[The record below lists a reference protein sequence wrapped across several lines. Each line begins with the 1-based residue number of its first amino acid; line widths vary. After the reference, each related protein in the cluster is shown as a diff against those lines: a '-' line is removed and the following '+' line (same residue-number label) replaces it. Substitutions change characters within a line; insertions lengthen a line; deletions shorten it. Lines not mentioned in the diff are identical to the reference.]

1 MKKNLMFAMF
11 GAIALT
17 GAVGFS
23 SCTDEDVVDVNPG
36 YNPETG
42 EVPVDFVF
50 NVETGAKSTTR
61 MVASTVQIGTGT
73 FRGIR
78 DAQLYTY
85 KLSSDGSHV
94 SAGTETA
101 DKVYDLNEL
110 VAAGQL
116 NGEGTDVS
124 RRVLEMSLPTGTNT
138 LMFWGRAMQ
147 GTVPSGKT
155 AKAVYGSIDFSPSS
169 TLANASFTLAPCVP
183 DDTGSG
189 ATILDDGQT
198 ALGQY
203 ETLIADVLNDIINAS
218 SAVNKTRDGKTVNK
232 TIWWK
237 DYVNFAANGTIT
249 AKEKDPSTYVSAD
262 DCANMCALGTIL
274 ANTFVSLNTFK
285 SSELRNGQGKVIAA
299 LVGDIYNLM
308 NSITTTATP
317 TTVEEDAA
325 QVVASGVQSV
335 INKFFKNEGTW
346 QWIETNTVKQ
356 NKGITS
362 GFDKVTGD
370 LNKFPDGLF
379 HLPPGATVMTYT
391 AVDNTTT
398 PFTIVNEYA
407 YMSQVPTYAMGST
420 GGSFNPKNYM
430 YPAELCYFGNSPI
443 RVTSDPHIKTDY
455 PDGATNW
462 DDDDNWKTTYT
473 AGNNTVNWTKGGHV
487 LSSTRSVAMQENI
500 NYGTSMLKTTIAYA
514 SGVTNLKDNNSGI
527 HTGEVDG
534 IIPLTQDNGNG
545 GITSTNPFTLTGV
558 LVGGQPQSVGWNYI
572 TKTPGAEDPDPYSCM
587 VYDNDLPSTAI
598 PTPTNNE
605 NYTMVWD
612 NYKAGGDQNVV
623 YVALELTN
631 NSGKD
636 FWGMN
641 NLIRNGSAFYLIGK
655 LDPNVT
661 SEAQLT
667 SLGKTA
673 AEYAADKSLGIT
685 WPTKY
690 ALPPYDT
697 DGSTLKVRRV
707 FIQDFVT
714 TAKFV
719 IGEESLKTALV
730 SVPDLR
736 ASHLSLG
743 LSVDL
748 SWSNG
753 LTFENVVLGQ

>member
-1 MKKNLMFAMF
+1 MKKNFIYALM
-11 GAIALT
+11 GAIALIGAT
-17 GAVGFS
+17 GFT
-23 SCTDEDVVDVNPG
+23 SCSEEDLAEVNPG

-61 MVASTVQIGTGT
+61 MAASTVQIGSGS

-78 DAQLYTY
+78 NAQLYTY
-85 KLSSDGSHV
+85 KLTSDGSHV

-101 DKVYDLNEL
+101 NKVYDLNEL
-110 VAAGQL
+110 VAQGQL
-116 NGEGTDVS
+116 NGQGTDVS

-147 GTVPSGKT
+147 GSVAAGKT
-155 AKAVYGSIDFSPSS
+155 AGAVYGSIDFSPSS
-169 TLANASFTLAPCVP
+169 TLSDASFTLAPCVP

-203 ETLIADVLNDIINAS
+203 ETLIAKVLNDIINAS
-218 SAVNKTRDGKTVNK
+218 STVNVTRGGKTVNK
-232 TIWWK
+232 TIAWK
-237 DYVNFAANGTIT
+237 DYVDFSAGGTIT
-249 AKEKDPSTYVSAD
+249 AKEKDPSTYVSTT
-262 DCANMCALGTIL
+262 DCADMCALGTIL

-285 SSELRNGQGKVIAA
+285 PDELRNGQGKVIAA

-308 NSITTTATP
+308 NSIITASP
-317 TTVEEDAA
+317 TIIEEDAA
-325 QVVASGVQSV
+325 QAVASRVQTV
-335 INKFFKNEGTW
+335 I
-346 QWIETNTVKQ
+346 TNYFSTTTTAWKA
-356 NKGITS
+356 TS
-362 GFDKVTGD
+362 EVISNSGLSSTDLAKVTGD

-391 AVDNTTT
+391 AVNNSGDV
-398 PFTIVNEYA
+398 VNEYA
-407 YMSQVPTYAMGST
+407 YMSQVPTYAMGSA

-443 RVTSDPHIKTDY
+443 RVTSDPHVKTEY

-462 DDDDNWKTTYT
+462 DNDDNWKTTYT
-473 AGNNTVNWTKGGHV
+473 AGNNTVDWTKNGHV

-514 SGVTNLKDNNSGI
+514 NGVADLKDNNSGI
-527 HTGEVDG
+527 HTGEDDG
-534 IIPLTQDNGNG
+534 IIPLTQDDGNG
-545 GITSTNPFTLTGV
+545 GTTSTNPFTLTGV
-558 LVGGQPQSVGWNYI
+558 LVGGQPQTVGWNYI
-572 TKTPGAEDPDPYSCM
+572 TKTPGAGEPDPYSCM

-598 PTPTNNE
+598 PTPSGSE

-612 NYKAGGDQNVV
+612 NYKAGDTQNVV

-655 LDPNVT
+655 LDPNKDGLNQT
-661 SEAQLT
+661 DLS
-667 SLGKTA
+667 
-673 AEYAADKSLGIT
+673 DGIT

-690 ALPPYDT
+690 ALPPYKT
-697 DGSTLKVRRV
+697 DGSTLQVRRV

-714 TAKFV
+714 TASFV
-719 IGEESLKTALV
+719 IGENSLKTALV

-753 LTFENVVLGQ
+753 LNFENVVLGQ

>member
-1 MKKNLMFAMF
+1 MKKKLLFAF
-11 GAIALT
+11 AGAIALS
-17 GAVGFS
+17 GAVGITSCS
-23 SCTDEDVVDVNPG
+23 SDKDVAAEVNPG
-36 YNPETG
+36 YNEKTG
-42 EVPVDFVF
+42 EVPVNFVF
-50 NVETGAKSTTR
+50 NVETGTQSGTR
-61 MVASTVQIGTGT
+61 MAASAVQVGPNT
-73 FRGIR
+73 FRGIK
-78 DAQLYTY
+78 DALLFTY
-85 KLSSDGSHV
+85 KLTSDGSHV

-101 DKVYDLNEL
+101 NKVYDLNEL
-110 VAAGQL
+110 VAQGAL
-116 NGEGTDVS
+116 NSTGTDVS

-147 GTVPSGKT
+147 GTVPTGKT
-155 AKAVYGSIDFSPSS
+155 AGAVYGSIDFAPSS
-169 TLANASFTLAPCVP
+169 TLSDASFTLAPCVV

-189 ATILDDGQT
+189 ATILKDGQT

-203 ETLIADVLNDIINAS
+203 ETLIAKALNDIINAS
-218 SAVNKTRDGKTVNK
+218 SVVNVTRSGKTVNK
-232 TIWWK
+232 TMAWK
-237 DYVNFAANGTIT
+237 DYVDFAADGTIT
-249 AKEKDPSTYVSAD
+249 AKEKDPSTYVSET
-262 DCANMCALGTIL
+262 DCSNMCALGAIL

-285 SSELRNGQGKVIAA
+285 VGELRNGQGKIIAA

-308 NSITTTATP
+308 TSITPTATA

-325 QVVASGVQSV
+325 QAVASHIKTV
-335 INKFFKNEGTW
+335 INKYFTDTHTWKTTNEVVS
-346 QWIETNTVKQ
+346 NS
-356 NKGITS
+356 GITTAL
-362 GFDKVTGD
+362 DKVTGD
-370 LNKFPDGLF
+370 LNKFPEGLF
-379 HLPPGATVMTYT
+379 HLPPGATVMQYT
-391 AVDNTTT
+391 AVDKSEGT
-398 PFTIVNEYA
+398 PVVVNQYN
-407 YMSQVPTYAMGST
+407 YMSQVPTYAMGSASS
-420 GGSFNPKNYM
+420 SFNPKNYM

-443 RVTSDPHIKTDY
+443 RVTSDPHVKAEY
-455 PDGATNW
+455 PDGAANW
-462 DDDDNWKTTYT
+462 DNDDNWKTTYA

-514 SGVTNLKDNNSGI
+514 TGVGYLKDNNSVI
-527 HTGEVDG
+527 HAGEA
-534 IIPLTQDNGNG
+534 DNTIAVSG
-545 GITSTNPFTLTGV
+545 NPFTLTGV
-558 LVGGQPQSVGWNYI
+558 LIGGQPQTVGWNYI
-572 TKTPGAEDPDPYSCM
+572 AKVPSGTDPYVCM

-612 NYKAGGDQNVV
+612 NYKAVGDQNVV

-661 SEAQLT
+661 SETTLT

-673 AEYAADKSLGIT
+673 AQYAADKSLGIT

-697 DGSTLKVRRV
+697 DGNTVKVRRV

-714 TAKFV
+714 TANFV

-743 LSVDL
+743 LSVNL
-748 SWSNG
+748 EWSAG
-753 LTFENVVLGQ
+753 LNFDNVVLGQ

>member
-1 MKKNLMFAMF
+1 MKKNFLYAMI

-17 GAVGFS
+17 GAVGLT

-42 EVPVDFVF
+42 EVPVNFVF
-50 NVETGAKSTTR
+50 NVETGAKPTTR
-61 MVASTVQIGTGT
+61 MAASTVQIGTGT

-85 KLSSDGSHV
+85 KLTPDGSHV

-101 DKVYDLNEL
+101 DRIYDLNEL
-110 VAAGQL
+110 AGVGTL
-116 NGEGTDVS
+116 NSEGTDVS

-147 GTVPSGKT
+147 GSVGTGKT
-155 AKAVYGSIDFSPSS
+155 AAAVYGSIDFSPSS
-169 TLANASFTLAPCVP
+169 TLADASFTLAPCVP
-183 DDTGSG
+183 DDTGTG
-189 ATILDDGQT
+189 ATILNDGQT

-203 ETLIADVLNDIINAS
+203 ETLIAKALNDIINAS
-218 SAVNKTRDGKTVNK
+218 STVNVTRGSKTVNK
-232 TIWWK
+232 TLAWK
-237 DYVNFAANGTIT
+237 DYVDFAANGTIT
-249 AKEKDPSTYVSAD
+249 AKEKDPSTYVSD
-262 DCANMCALGTIL
+262 NDCSNMCALGAIL

-285 SSELRNGQGKVIAA
+285 TSELRNGQGKIMAA

-308 NSITTTATP
+308 TSITPTATA

-325 QVVASGVQSV
+325 QAVASHVKTV
-335 INKFFKNEGTW
+335 INKYFTDTHTW
-346 QWIETNTVKQ
+346 KTTSEVISNS
-356 NKGITS
+356 GITT
-362 GFDKVTGD
+362 GLDKVTGD

-391 AVDNTTT
+391 AVNNTTN

-407 YMSQVPTYAMGST
+407 YMSQVPTYAMGSAN
-420 GGSFNPKNYM
+420 GSFNPKNYM
-430 YPAELCYFGNSPI
+430 HPAELCYFGNSPV
-443 RVTSDPHIKTDY
+443 RVTSDAHVKAEY
-455 PDGATNW
+455 PDGSANW
-462 DDDDNWKTTYT
+462 DNDDNWKTSYT
-473 AGNNTVNWTKGGHV
+473 AGNNTVDWTKDGHV

-500 NYGTSMLKTTIAYA
+500 NYGTSMLKTTIAYDN
-514 SGVTNLKDNNSGI
+514 VQDLKDNNSVI
-527 HTGEVDG
+527 HTGEA
-534 IIPLTQDNGNG
+534 DNTIAVN
-545 GITSTNPFTLTGV
+545 SNPFTLTGV
-558 LVGGQPQSVGWNYI
+558 LIGGQPQTVGWNYI
-572 TKTPGAEDPDPYSCM
+572 TKATTSTTDPYVCM
-587 VYDNDLPSTAI
+587 VYDNELPSTAI
-598 PTPTNNE
+598 PTPAGSE

-612 NYKAGGDQNVV
+612 NYKADGDQNVV

-631 NSGKD
+631 NSGED

-655 LDPNVT
+655 LDPNDGLSAT
-661 SEAQLT
+661 DLSE
-667 SLGKTA
+667 
-673 AEYAADKSLGIT
+673 GIT

-719 IGEESLKTALV
+719 IGENSLKTALV

-753 LTFENVVLGQ
+753 LNFENVVLGQ

>member
-1 MKKNLMFAMF
+1 MKKNFIYALM
-11 GAIALT
+11 GAIALIGAT
-17 GAVGFS
+17 GFT
-23 SCTDEDVVDVNPG
+23 SCSEEDLAEVNPG

-61 MVASTVQIGTGT
+61 MAASTVQIGQNT

-78 DAQLYTY
+78 NAQLYTY
-85 KLSSDGSHV
+85 KLTSDGSHV

-101 DKVYDLNEL
+101 NKVYDLNEL
-110 VAAGQL
+110 IAQGQL
-116 NGEGTDVS
+116 NGEGTDKS

-138 LMFWGRAMQ
+138 LMLWGRAMQ
-147 GTVPSGKT
+147 GSVGTDKT
-155 AKAVYGSIDFSPSS
+155 AAAVYGSIDFAPSS
-169 TLANASFTLAPCVP
+169 TLTDASFTLKPCVP
-183 DDTGSG
+183 DDTGTG

-203 ETLIADVLNDIINAS
+203 ESLIAEVLNDIINAS

-232 TIWWK
+232 TIAWK
-237 DYVNFAANGTIT
+237 DYVDFNLNGTIT

-335 INKFFKNEGTW
+335 ITKFFKNEGTW

-356 NKGITS
+356 NKGISS

-370 LNKFPDGLF
+370 LNKFPDRLF

-391 AVDNTTT
+391 AFDNSGST
-398 PFTIVNEYA
+398 PVVKNEYA
-407 YMSQVPTYAMGST
+407 YMSQVPTYAMGSA

-443 RVTSDPHIKTDY
+443 RVTSDPHVKAEY
-455 PDGATNW
+455 PDGASNW
-462 DDDDNWKTTYT
+462 DNDNNWKTTYN
-473 AGNNTVNWTKGGHV
+473 AGNNTVDWTKNGHV

-514 SGVTNLKDNNSGI
+514 TGVRDLKDNNSGI
-527 HTGEVDG
+527 HTGEA
-534 IIPLTQDNGNG
+534 DNTIAVSG
-545 GITSTNPFTLTGV
+545 SPFALTGV
-558 LVGGQPQSVGWNYI
+558 LVGGQPQTVGWNYI
-572 TKTPGAEDPDPYSCM
+572 TKTPGAGEPDPYSCM

-598 PTPTNNE
+598 PTPSGSE

-612 NYKAGGDQNVV
+612 NYKAGDTQNVV

-661 SEAQLT
+661 SDTQLT

-673 AEYAADKSLGIT
+673 EEYAANKSLGIT

-697 DGSTLKVRRV
+697 DGSTLQVRRV

-714 TAKFV
+714 TASFV
-719 IGEESLKTALV
+719 IGENSLKTALV

-753 LTFENVVLGQ
+753 LNFENVVLGQ

>member
-1 MKKNLMFAMF
+1 MKKKLLFAF
-11 GAIALT
+11 VGAIALS
-17 GAVGFS
+17 GAVGITSCS
-23 SCTDEDVVDVNPG
+23 SDKDVAAEVNPG
-36 YNPETG
+36 YNEKTG
-42 EVPVDFVF
+42 EVPVNFVF
-50 NVETGAKSTTR
+50 NVETGTQSGTR
-61 MVASTVQIGTGT
+61 MAASAVQVGQNT
-73 FRGIR
+73 FRGIK
-78 DAQLYTY
+78 DALLFTY
-85 KLSSDGSHV
+85 KLSSDGIHV

-110 VAAGQL
+110 IEQGQL

-138 LMFWGRAMQ
+138 LMLWGRAMQ
-147 GTVPSGKT
+147 GSVGTGKT
-155 AKAVYGSIDFSPSS
+155 AGAVYGSIDFVPSS
-169 TLANASFTLAPCVP
+169 TLSDASFTLAPCVV
-183 DDTGSG
+183 DDTGTG
-189 ATILDDGQT
+189 ATILNDGQT

-203 ETLIADVLNDIINAS
+203 ETLIAKALNDIINAS
-218 SAVNKTRDGKTVNK
+218 STVSVTRGGKSVNKTMA
-232 TIWWK
+232 WK
-237 DYVNFAANGTIT
+237 DYVNFASDGTIT
-249 AKEKDPSTYVSAD
+249 AKEKDPSTYVSD
-262 DCANMCALGTIL
+262 EDCVEMCALGAIL
-274 ANTFVSLNTFK
+274 ANMFVALNTFK
-285 SSELRNGQGKVIAA
+285 PSELRNGQGKIIAA
-299 LVGDIYNLM
+299 LVGDINTL
-308 NSITTTATP
+308 ATSVTDAIS

-325 QVVASGVQSV
+325 QAVASHIKTV
-335 INKFFKNEGTW
+335 ISNYFTTTHTW
-346 QWIETNTVKQ
+346 KTTSEVVGNS
-356 NKGITS
+356 GITT
-362 GFDKVTGD
+362 GLEKVTGD
-370 LNKFPDGLF
+370 LNKFPEGLF

-391 AVDNTTT
+391 AVDNSGST
-398 PFTIVNEYA
+398 PVVVNEYN
-407 YMSQVPTYAMGST
+407 YMSQVPTYAMGSAS
-420 GGSFNPKNYM
+420 GSFNPKNYM

-443 RVTSDPHIKTDY
+443 RVTSDPHVKAEY
-455 PDGATNW
+455 PDGAANW
-462 DDDDNWKTTYT
+462 DNDDNWKTTYG
-473 AGNNTVNWTKGGHV
+473 AGNNTVDWTKNGHV

-514 SGVTNLKDNNSGI
+514 TGVTDLKDNNSGI
-527 HTGEVDG
+527 HTGE
-534 IIPLTQDNGNG
+534 TDNTIAVSG
-545 GITSTNPFTLTGV
+545 SPFALTGV
-558 LVGGQPQSVGWNYI
+558 LVGGQPQTVGWNYI
-572 TKTPGAEDPDPYSCM
+572 VKAPSGTDPYVCM

-612 NYKAGGDQNVV
+612 NYKAEGDQNVV

-661 SEAQLT
+661 SETTLT

-690 ALPPYDT
+690 ALPPYNT
-697 DGSTLKVRRV
+697 NGSTVQVRRV

-743 LSVDL
+743 LSVNL
-748 SWSNG
+748 EWSAG
-753 LTFENVVLGQ
+753 LNFDNVVLGQ

>member
-1 MKKNLMFAMF
+1 MKKNFLYALMS
-11 GAIALT
+11 AIALT
-17 GAVGFS
+17 GAVGLS

-61 MVASTVQIGTGT
+61 MAASTVQIGTGS

-85 KLSSDGSHV
+85 KLLKNGSEQNDGQHV
-94 SAGTETA
+94 FAGTETA
-101 DKVYDLNEL
+101 NKAYDLNEL

-116 NGEGTDVS
+116 NGTGTDVS

-138 LMFWGRAMQ
+138 LMLWGRAMQ

-155 AKAVYGSIDFSPSS
+155 AKAVYGSVDFSPSS
-169 TLANASFTLAPCVP
+169 TLANASFTLEPCVI
-183 DDTGSG
+183 DDTGKG
-189 ATILDDGQT
+189 ATILGDGQT
-198 ALGQY
+198 ALAQY
-203 ETLIADVLNDIINAS
+203 ERLIVKVLNDIINAS
-218 SAVNKTRDGKTVNK
+218 SNVNVEDGAVNKT
-232 TIWWK
+232 IAWK
-237 DYVNFAANGTIT
+237 DYVDFANDGTIT
-249 AKEKDPSTYVSAD
+249 AKEKDPSTYVDAD
-262 DCANMCALGTIL
+262 HCSDMSPLGAIL

-285 SSELRNGQGKVIAA
+285 SSELRNGQGKIVAA
-299 LVGDIYNLM
+299 MVGDIYNLM
-308 NSITTTATP
+308 TTITPTATA
-317 TTVEEDAA
+317 TTLEEKAA
-325 QVVASGVQSV
+325 QAVASHIKTV
-335 INKFFKNEGTW
+335 INNYFTDTHTW
-346 QWIETNTVKQ
+346 KTTSEVISNSGIPATEL
-356 NKGITS
+356 NKVS
-362 GFDKVTGD
+362 GD

-391 AVDNTTT
+391 AVDNSGAT
-398 PFTIVNEYA
+398 PVVVNQYN

-430 YPAELCYFGNSPI
+430 YPAELCYFGNSPV
-443 RVTSDPHIKTDY
+443 RVTSDPHIKTEY
-455 PDGATNW
+455 PDGAANW
-462 DDDDNWKTTYT
+462 DNDSYWTTAYT
-473 AGNNTVNWTKGGHV
+473 AGNNTVDWKKNSHV
-487 LSSTRSVAMQENI
+487 MSSTRSVAMQENI

-514 SGVTNLKDNNSGI
+514 SGVSELLDNNSGL
-527 HTGEVDG
+527 HTGEA
-534 IIPLTQDNGNG
+534 DNTIAVSG
-545 GITSTNPFTLTGV
+545 SPFTLTGV
-558 LVGGQPQSVGWNYI
+558 LVGGQPQTVGWNYI
-572 TKTPGAEDPDPYSCM
+572 AKASATDPYVCM

-598 PTPTNNE
+598 PTPTGSE

-612 NYKAGGDQNVV
+612 NYKAVDDPATVAQNTV

-655 LDPNVT
+655 LDPDVT
-661 SEAQLT
+661 SASQLT

-673 AEYAADKSLGIT
+673 EQYAADKSLGIT

-690 ALPPYDT
+690 ALPPYNSN
-697 DGSTLKVRRV
+697 GSTLQVRRV

-714 TAKFV
+714 TASFV

-753 LTFENVVLGQ
+753 LNFENVVLGQ

>member
-1 MKKNLMFAMF
+1 MKKNFIYALMS
-11 GAIALT
+11 AIALT
-17 GAVGFS
+17 GAMGFS
-23 SCTDEDVVDVNPG
+23 SCSDEDVVDVNPG

-50 NVETGAKSTTR
+50 NVETGAESTTR
-61 MVASTVQIGTGT
+61 MAPSTVQIGTGS

-78 DAQLYTY
+78 DAQIFTY
-85 KLSSDGSHV
+85 KLTSDGSHV

-101 DKVYDLNEL
+101 DRVYDLNEL

-138 LMFWGRAMQ
+138 IMVWGRAMQ
-147 GTVPSGKT
+147 GAVGTGKT
-155 AKAVYGSIDFSPSS
+155 AEGVYGSIDFAPSA
-169 TLANASFTLAPCVP
+169 TLADASFTLAPCVP
-183 DDTGSG
+183 DDTGAG
-189 ATILDDGQT
+189 ATILDNGQT

-203 ETLIADVLNDIINAS
+203 ETLIAKALNDIINAS
-218 SAVNKTRDGKTVNK
+218 STVNVTRGGKTVNK
-232 TIWWK
+232 TMAWK
-237 DYVNFAANGTIT
+237 DYVDFASNGTIT
-249 AKEKDPSTYVSAD
+249 AKEKDPSTYESPT
-262 DCANMCALGTIL
+262 DCSDMSPLGEIL

-285 SSELRNGQGKVIAA
+285 PGELRNGQGKIVAGLI
-299 LVGDIYNLM
+299 GDIYNLM
-308 NSITTTATP
+308 TSITTTATA
-317 TTVEEDAA
+317 TTLEEDAA
-325 QVVASGVQSV
+325 QAVASRIQTIITNY
-335 INKFFKNEGTW
+335 INVS
-346 QWIETNTVKQ
+346 TNTWKNTSDVKSS
-356 NKGITS
+356 S
-362 GFDKVTGD
+362 GLSGLEKVTGD

-391 AVDNTTT
+391 AVDNSGGSM
-398 PFTIVNEYA
+398 VVKNEYN
-407 YMSQVPTYAMGST
+407 YMSQVPTYAMGSAS
-420 GGSFNPKNYM
+420 GNFNPKNYM

-443 RVTSDPHIKTDY
+443 RVTSDAHVKAEY
-455 PDGATNW
+455 PDGATDW
-462 DDDDNWKTTYT
+462 DNDANWKTTYT
-473 AGNNTVNWTKGGHV
+473 AGHNTVDWSKNAHV

-500 NYGTSMLKTTIAYA
+500 NYGTSLLKTTIAYK

-527 HTGEVDG
+527 HTDEA
-534 IIPLTQDNGNG
+534 DNT
-545 GITSTNPFTLTGV
+545 IAVSDNPFTLTGV
-558 LVGGQPQSVGWNYI
+558 LVGGQPQTVGWNYI
-572 TKTPGAEDPDPYSCM
+572 TKASGTTDPYICM

-598 PTPTNNE
+598 PTPTNSE

-612 NYKAGGDQNVV
+612 NYKASGDQNVV

-641 NLIRNGSAFYLIGK
+641 NLIRNGATFYLIGK
-655 LDPNVT
+655 LDPDVT
-661 SEAQLT
+661 SASKLT

-673 AEYAADKSLGIT
+673 EEYANDKSLGIT

-690 ALPPYDT
+690 ALPPYNT
-697 DGSTLKVRRV
+697 DGSTVQVRRV
-707 FIQDFVT
+707 FIQDYVT
-714 TAKFV
+714 TANF
-719 IGEESLKTALV
+719 IIDDESLKTALV

-753 LTFENVVLGQ
+753 LTFDNVVLGDQ

>member
-1 MKKNLMFAMF
+1 MKKNYVYALMS
-11 GAIALT
+11 AIALT

-23 SCTDEDVVDVNPG
+23 SCSDEDVVDVNPG

-50 NVETGAKSTTR
+50 NVETGAKPTTR
-61 MVASTVQIGTGT
+61 MAASTVQIGTGT

-101 DKVYDLNEL
+101 DKSYDLNEL
-110 VAAGQL
+110 VSAGQL
-116 NGEGTDVS
+116 NGSGTDVS
-124 RRVLEMSLPTGTNT
+124 RRVLEMSLPTGTNA
-138 LMFWGRAMQ
+138 LMLWGRAMQ
-147 GTVPSGKT
+147 GSVGTGKT
-155 AKAVYGSIDFSPSS
+155 AGAVYGSIDFAPST
-169 TLANASFTLAPCVP
+169 TLADASFTLAPCVP
-183 DDTGSG
+183 DDTGAG
-189 ATILDDGQT
+189 ATILDNGQT

-203 ETLIADVLNDIINAS
+203 ETLIVKALNDIINAS
-218 SAVNKTRDGKTVNK
+218 STVNVSRGGKTVNK
-232 TIWWK
+232 TMAWK
-237 DYVNFAANGTIT
+237 DYVDFASDGTIT
-249 AKEKDPSTYVSAD
+249 AKEKDPSTYESAT
-262 DCANMCALGTIL
+262 DCSDMSPLGAIL
-274 ANTFVSLNTFK
+274 ANTFVSLNTFQ
-285 SSELRNGQGKVIAA
+285 SSELRNGQGKIIAA

-308 NSITTTATP
+308 TTITPTATA
-317 TTVEEDAA
+317 TTLEEDAA
-325 QVVASGVQSV
+325 QAVASHIKTV
-335 INKFFKNEGTW
+335 INSYFTDSHTWKTTSEVISNSKLTEGSSP
-346 QWIETNTVKQ
+346 VDL
-356 NKGITS
+356 S
-362 GFDKVTGD
+362 KVTGD

-391 AVDNTTT
+391 AVDNSGST
-398 PFTIVNEYA
+398 PVVANKYA
-407 YMSQVPTYAMGST
+407 YMSQVPTYAMGSV
-420 GGSFNPKNYM
+420 GGQFNPKNYM
-430 YPAELCYFGNSPI
+430 YPAELCYFGNSPV
-443 RVTSDPHIKTDY
+443 RVTSDSHVKTDY

-462 DDDDNWKTTYT
+462 DNDDNWKTTYA
-473 AGNNTVNWTKGGHV
+473 AGNNTVNWDKNGHV

-500 NYGTSMLKTTIAYA
+500 NYGTSMLKTTIAYET
-514 SGVTNLKDNNSGI
+514 GVTDLKDNNSGI
-527 HTGEVDG
+527 HTGE
-534 IIPLTQDNGNG
+534 TDNTIAVSG
-545 GITSTNPFTLTGV
+545 SPFTLTGI
-558 LVGGQPQSVGWNYI
+558 LVGGQPQTVGWNYI
-572 TKTPGAEDPDPYSCM
+572 TKASATDPYVCM
-587 VYDNDLPSTAI
+587 VYDNELPSTTI
-598 PTPTNNE
+598 PTPTGYE

-612 NYKAGGDQNVV
+612 NYNANGTGGAQNTV

-641 NLIRNGSAFYLIGK
+641 NLIRNGAAFYLIGK
-655 LDPNVT
+655 LDPDVT
-661 SEAQLT
+661 SASNLT

-690 ALPPYDT
+690 ALPPYNT
-697 DGSTLKVRRV
+697 DGSTVQVRRV
-707 FIQDFVT
+707 FIQDYVT
-714 TAKFV
+714 TANFI

-753 LTFENVVLGQ
+753 LNFENVVLGK

>member
-1 MKKNLMFAMF
+1 MKKNFIYALM

-17 GAVGFS
+17 GATGFT
-23 SCTDEDVVDVNPG
+23 SCADKDEVDVNPG

-61 MVASTVQIGTGT
+61 MAASTVQIGTGT

-85 KLSSDGSHV
+85 KLTSDGSHV
-94 SAGTETA
+94 FAGTETA
-101 DKVYDLNEL
+101 NKVYDLNEL

-147 GTVPSGKT
+147 GAVGTGKT
-155 AKAVYGSIDFSPSS
+155 AGAVYGSIDFAPSA
-169 TLANASFTLAPCVP
+169 TLADASFTLAPCVP

-189 ATILDDGQT
+189 ATILDNGQT

-203 ETLIADVLNDIINAS
+203 ETLIAKALNDIINAS
-218 SAVNKTRDGKTVNK
+218 STVNVSRGGKTVNK
-232 TIWWK
+232 TMAWK
-237 DYVNFAANGTIT
+237 DYVDFASDGTIT
-249 AKEKDPSTYVSAD
+249 AKEKDPSTYVSAT
-262 DCANMCALGTIL
+262 DCADMCALGTIL

-285 SSELRNGQGKVIAA
+285 SSELRNGQGKIIAA

-308 NSITTTATP
+308 TSITPTATA

-325 QVVASGVQSV
+325 QGVASHIKTIINSYFTDTHTWKTTTEV
-335 INKFFKNEGTW
+335 INS
-346 QWIETNTVKQ
+346 
-356 NKGITS
+356 S
-362 GFDKVTGD
+362 GLTGLTKVTGD

-391 AVDNTTT
+391 AVDKSG
-398 PFTIVNEYA
+398 IVNEYA
-407 YMSQVPTYAMGST
+407 YMSQVPTYAMGSA

-443 RVTSDPHIKTDY
+443 RVTSDPHVKTEY
-455 PDGATNW
+455 PDGAANW
-462 DDDDNWKTTYT
+462 DNDDNWKKTYA
-473 AGNNTVNWTKGGHV
+473 AGNNTVDWTKDGHV

-514 SGVTNLKDNNSGI
+514 SGVENLLDNNSGI
-527 HTGEVDG
+527 HPTED
-534 IIPLTQDNGNG
+534 DNTIAVSG
-545 GITSTNPFTLTGV
+545 SPFTLTGV
-558 LVGGQPQSVGWNYI
+558 LVGGQPQTVGWNYI
-572 TKTPGAEDPDPYSCM
+572 TKTPGAGDPDPYICM
-587 VYDNDLPSTAI
+587 VYDNELPSTAI
-598 PTPTNNE
+598 PTPTNSE

-612 NYKAGGDQNVV
+612 NYKAGDTQNVV

-661 SEAQLT
+661 SDTQLS

-673 AEYAADKSLGIT
+673 DEYAADKSLGIT

-697 DGSTLKVRRV
+697 DGKTIKMRRV

-714 TAKFV
+714 TANFI

-748 SWSNG
+748 SWSDG

>member
-1 MKKNLMFAMF
+1 MKKKLLFAF
-11 GAIALT
+11 AGAIALS
-17 GAVGFS
+17 GAVGITSCS
-23 SCTDEDVVDVNPG
+23 SDKDVAAEVNPG
-36 YNPETG
+36 YNEKTG
-42 EVPVDFVF
+42 EVPVNFVF
-50 NVETGAKSTTR
+50 NVETGTQSGTR
-61 MVASTVQIGTGT
+61 MAASAVQVGLNT
-73 FRGIR
+73 FRGIK
-78 DAQLYTY
+78 DALLFSY
-85 KLSSDGSHV
+85 KLSPDGSHV

-110 VAAGQL
+110 IGQGQL
-116 NGEGTDVS
+116 NSTGTDVS

-147 GTVPSGKT
+147 GSVGTGKT
-155 AKAVYGSIDFSPSS
+155 AGAVYGNIDFAPSS
-169 TLANASFTLAPCVP
+169 TLSAASFTLAPCVP

-189 ATILDDGQT
+189 ATILDNGQT

-203 ETLIADVLNDIINAS
+203 ETLIAKALNDIINAS
-218 SAVNKTRDGKTVNK
+218 STVNVSRGGKSVSK
-232 TIWWK
+232 TIAWK
-237 DYVNFAANGTIT
+237 DYVEFAADGTIT
-249 AKEKDPSTYVSAD
+249 AKEKDPSTYVSET
-262 DCANMCALGTIL
+262 DCSNMCALGAIL

-285 SSELRNGQGKVIAA
+285 VGELRNGQGKIIAA
-299 LVGDIYNLM
+299 LVGDIYTL
-308 NSITTTATP
+308 ATSVTDAIP

-325 QVVASGVQSV
+325 QAVASHIQTVISNYFTDTHTWKLTSSV
-335 INKFFKNEGTW
+335 VSNS
-346 QWIETNTVKQ
+346 
-356 NKGITS
+356 GITT
-362 GFDKVTGD
+362 GLDKVTGD
-370 LNKFPDGLF
+370 LNKFPEGLF
-379 HLPPGATVMTYT
+379 HLPPGATVMQYT
-391 AVDNTTT
+391 AVDNSGAT
-398 PFTIVNEYA
+398 PVVVNEYK
-407 YMSQVPTYAMGST
+407 YMSQVPTYAMGSAS
-420 GGSFNPKNYM
+420 GSFNPKNYM

-443 RVTSDPHIKTDY
+443 RVTSDAHVKAEY
-455 PDGATNW
+455 PDGASNW
-462 DDDDNWKTTYT
+462 DNDDNWKTTYT
-473 AGNNTVNWTKGGHV
+473 AGNNTVDWTKNGHV

-514 SGVTNLKDNNSGI
+514 TGVTDLKDNNSGI
-527 HTGEVDG
+527 HTGEA
-534 IIPLTQDNGNG
+534 DNT
-545 GITSTNPFTLTGV
+545 IKVSSNPFTLTGV
-558 LVGGQPQSVGWNYI
+558 LVGGQPQTVGWNYI
-572 TKTPGAEDPDPYSCM
+572 AKVPSGTDPYVCM

-598 PTPTNNE
+598 PTSTNNE

-612 NYKAGGDQNVV
+612 NYKAAEDQNVV

-661 SEAQLT
+661 SETTLT

-673 AEYAADKSLGIT
+673 AQYAADKSLGIT

-697 DGSTLKVRRV
+697 DGNTVKVRRV

-743 LSVDL
+743 LSVNL
-748 SWSNG
+748 EWSAG
-753 LTFENVVLGQ
+753 LNFDNVVLGQ